1 MKTTLL
7 HEDIAARLP
16 SPQGVAF
23 ALNQVCRSDNVNL
36 KEIASL
42 VRSDPALSGRLLAL
56 ANSAAMGGRSV
67 VAIDDAIAR
76 IGVSGVTQVALAF
89 SLIDQ
94 YSKGTCLNFNYA
106 GFWSQSLLMAAAVKE
121 FGTTRRLGVAGEL
134 FTLGLLSQ
142 VGSLAMA
149 TAFPKEYS
157 DLIVIEMDREDLV
170 AQENLVTGTNH
181 LALSQRLMTEWGIPI
196 DTVIPFCRYEMPN
209 PCSSELNRFQNDRT
223 QLASTAWHVA
233 MAIAQESVEAV
244 LERNEC
250 VESLDWMGL
259 DIDTLNEIL
268 REIESTWRF
277 WLTLISRH

>member
-1 MKTTLL
+1 MKPTLL

-23 ALNQVCRSDNVNL
+23 ALNQVCRSDSVNL
-36 KEIASL
+36 QEIADL

-56 ANSAAMGGRSV
+56 ANSAAMGGRSI
-67 VAIDDAIAR
+67 VAVDDAIAR
-76 IGVSGVTQVALAF
+76 IGVSSVAQVALAF
-89 SLIDQ
+89 SLIDH
-94 YSKGTCLNFNYA
+94 YSTGACLNFNYA
-106 GFWSQSLLMAAAVKE
+106 GFWSQSLLMAAAVQE
-121 FGTTRRLGVAGEL
+121 FGTVRRLGVAGEL

-142 VGSLAMA
+142 IGCLAMA

-157 DLIVIEMDREDLV
+157 DLIVSEMDRAEMV
-170 AQENLVTGTNH
+170 AQENILVGTNH
-181 LALSQRLMTEWGIPI
+181 LALSQRLMTDWGMPI
-196 DTVIPFCRYEMPN
+196 ETVSPFCRYEMPN
-209 PCSSELNRFQNDRT
+209 PCSSDMTRFQNDRA
-223 QLASTAWHVA
+223 QLASTAWHIA
-233 MAIAQESVEAV
+233 LAIAQESVGAV

-277 WLTLISRH
+277 WLTLISRR